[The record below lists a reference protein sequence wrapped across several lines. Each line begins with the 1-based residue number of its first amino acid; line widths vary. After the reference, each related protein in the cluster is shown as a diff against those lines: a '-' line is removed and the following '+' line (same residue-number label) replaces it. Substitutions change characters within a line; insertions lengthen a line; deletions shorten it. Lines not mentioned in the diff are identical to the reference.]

1 MNEFVISF
9 SGDSVTAPLSKLNVI
24 KTRKYTWWS
33 FFFIAILRQFTYF
46 SNQFFLVITILQ
58 LFPSFQVGLAF
69 TYYLPLIFIVCVS
82 VLREL
87 FDEINRGKRDKAA
100 NSVKYHVLN
109 AREFVLKRSSDI
121 QVGDL
126 ILLNPGQRVPAD
138 IIPIHSTG
146 QLYIRTDNIDGETD
160 LKARSAMLGH
170 HPLDGPD
177 YPSELRTL
185 LDGSLLTYEP
195 PSKNLYA
202 FLGKFE
208 SKIHPSRASIQAF
221 ESRSVTIPLS
231 ITNTIWGNCS
241 LSRGSCLG
249 VVIYTG
255 RDSRSSIRPQKLKP
269 KTGRTDIE
277 INLYVK
283 MMFIVTLLL
292 AFLCTIASTNG
303 TVVTYVRWCIMMSNI
318 IPFSLKVS
326 QDFGKFFM
334 AGSISNDPDIK
345 GISVRSTD
353 LSEQLGRISHVFSD
367 KTGTITKNEMS
378 LHEIVV
384 SLGTEMNSD
393 AKETVLYGLLTC
405 HSVEPHVDEPVEQ
418 IQEGRVSVL
427 RRGERQKRQSV
438 STQNLKEQK
447 RQVEKFEPPTHLG
460 AALYT
465 VPTGEGTEG
474 RHTQPRCIG
483 ASPDEVAIVSY
494 FCQYGYFIR
503 ERTSELICLTTPTG
517 TETFRILHIFP
528 FSSETK
534 RMSVIV
540 QHERTQEVY
549 LYVKGADSVIS
560 KISESCGWMQPTVDS
575 LAMMGRRTLVYSY
588 KKLSGAQRQRFQDDL
603 EAAYLDIKER
613 DLRLAELEEMLVKD
627 LEVICVTGIEDQLQD
642 NAEETIVALKR
653 AGINFWLLTGDK
665 VTTCICIAQSC
676 GLLPTNAIMQH
687 AAREGA
693 TSTVMS
699 TSASVQFITPTDT
712 SLGIPIE
719 NIHMNLSVDMG
730 LDLRLATGLDTSP
743 ALKGSAKG
751 RLSKRQDP
759 TFFRPRRLY
768 GTNLYFLTEDM
779 SYDALIR
786 QLYELD
792 KLKDQGS
799 SIALIVDGVSLEQL
813 IGNHPADYFYDYDL
827 HPLTNTLE
835 RLNICVRLWR
845 RFVRFV
851 YLYFTGRPRTGKGSL
866 NGKGGDLRELF
877 ASATCNIETVLCCR
891 CTPFQKALISE
902 LISTYTGR
910 ESLGIGDGAN
920 DVLLLQSCSVGIGI
934 LGKEGRQ
941 AAAASEYA
949 IEEFQGLRK
958 LLFWHGRNSYT
969 GCALMCQFLMQR
981 GIAISLIQ
989 IWFSLT
995 YYLVTL
1001 VLYTGVL
1008 MLGYATFFTMFPPF
1022 NYFINEEIDYK
1033 LIMAYP
1039 EVYRYTAKGRLM
1051 NLKTFAVWL
1060 IAGVVISFL
1069 IFLMAT
1075 SFLPGNVQFD
1085 VLVLITFNALLLN
1098 QLLIIL
1104 YMTHRWSVL
1113 LILFVLGSYLSFYL
1127 VLTIYPDVYSRAYLY
1142 SWDFTWRSVS
1152 TAACATLPV
1161 YLGYQVIRHAIP
1173 PPIIRKLRKMR
1184 EPGRCRCK
1192 CDAPGCRTTCVHT
1205 RSSTGMYYFNMPEH
1219 VIRKMLCN
1227 RKSKTATPPS
1237 RPSPSGSKALFDAS

>member
-9 SGDSVTAPLSKLNVI
+9 SGDTVTAPPSKPNII

-33 FFFIAILRQFTYF
+33 FFFVAILRQFTYF
-46 SNQFFLVITILQ
+46 SNQFFLVVTILQ

-100 NSVKYHVLN
+100 NCVKYHVLN
-109 AREFVLKRSSDI
+109 AREFVMKRSSDI
-121 QVGDL
+121 RAGDL
-126 ILLNPGQRVPAD
+126 ILLHSGQRVPAD

-160 LKARSAMLGH
+160 LKARSAMLGQH
-170 HPLDGPD
+170 ALDGPD
-177 YPSELRTL
+177 YPSELRSV
-185 LDGSLLTYEP
+185 LDGCVLSYEP
-195 PSKNLYA
+195 PSRNLYS
-202 FLGKFE
+202 FSGKFE
-208 SKIHPSRASIQAF
+208 SSTHPSRLSMHSS
-221 ESRSVTIPLS
+221 ESQGVAIPLS

-255 RDSRSSIRPQKLKP
+255 KDSRSSIRPHKLKP

-283 MMFIVTLLL
+283 TMFIVTLLL
-292 AFLCTIASTNG
+292 ACLCTVASKNG
-303 TVVTYVRWCIMMSNI
+303 TFVTYVRWCIMMSNI

-393 AKETVLYGLLTC
+393 ANQTVLYGLLTC
-405 HSVEPHVDEPVEQ
+405 HSVEPHVEELVTQSSD
-418 IQEGRVSVL
+418 GRPNLSRRRERL
-427 RRGERQKRQSV
+427 RRQTA
-438 STQNLKEQK
+438 STQNLREQK
-447 RQVEKFEPPTHLG
+447 RPADKFAPPTHLG
-460 AALYT
+460 ATLYT
-465 VPTGEGTEG
+465 VPTGEGSEG
-474 RHTQPRCIG
+474 HGMQSKCIG

-494 FCQYGYFIR
+494 FGKYGYSIR
-503 ERTSELICLTTPTG
+503 ERTPEFIRLATPTG
-517 TETFRILHIFP
+517 DETFHILHVFP

-549 LYVKGADSVIS
+549 LYVKGADSVLS
-560 KISESCGWMQPTVDS
+560 KISNPCAWMQSSVDS
-575 LAMMGRRTLVYSY
+575 LAMLGRRTLVYSY
-588 KKLSGAQRQRFQDDL
+588 KKLSSAQRQRFQDDL
-603 EAAYLDIKER
+603 KAACLDIENR
-613 DLRLAELEEMLVKD
+613 DLRLAELENALVKD

-676 GLLPTNAIMQH
+676 GLLPTNALIQH
-687 AAREGA
+687 AAREGT
-693 TSTVMS
+693 TSNGMS

-719 NIHMNLSVDMG
+719 NLHVDLSTDMG
-730 LDLRLATGLDTSP
+730 LDLRMASTLDASP
-743 ALKGSAKG
+743 QLKGNPKG
-751 RLSKRQDP
+751 RISKRQGP
-759 TFFRPRRLY
+759 NLSQTRRLY

-792 KLKDQGS
+792 KIKDQGS
-799 SIALIVDGVSLEQL
+799 NIALIVDGVSLEQL
-813 IGNHPADYFYDYDL
+813 IGNHPADYFYEYDL

-835 RLNICVRLWR
+835 KLNICVRLWR
-845 RFVRFV
+845 KFVRFV
-851 YLYFTGRPRTGKGSL
+851 YIYFTGRPRTGKGSL

-902 LISTYTGR
+902 LVSTYTGR

-934 LGKEGRQ
+934 IGKEGRQ

-949 IEEFQGLRK
+949 MEEFQGLRK
-958 LLFWHGRNSYT
+958 LLFWHGRSSYT
-969 GCALMCQFLMQR
+969 GCALMCQFIMQR
-981 GIAISLIQ
+981 GIAVSLIQ

-1001 VLYTGVL
+1001 VLHTGVL

-1022 NYFINEEIDYK
+1022 NYFINEEIDYR

-1051 NLKTFAVWL
+1051 NLKTFSVWL

-1069 IFLMAT
+1069 IFSTAT
-1075 SFLPGNVQFD
+1075 NFLPGNIQFD

-1098 QLLIIL
+1098 ELLIIL

-1113 LILFVLGSYLSFYL
+1113 LIIFVLSSYLSFYL
-1127 VLTIYPDVYSRAYLY
+1127 VLTIYPDVYSRSYLY
-1142 SWDFTWRSVS
+1142 SWDFTWKSIS
-1152 TAACATLPV
+1152 TAAIATLPIF
-1161 YLGYQVIRHAIP
+1161 LGYQAIRHITP
-1173 PPIIRKLRKMR
+1173 PPIIRKLRKLR
-1184 EPGRCRCK
+1184 EPGRCK
-1192 CDAPGCRTTCVHT
+1192 CNAPGCQTTCIHT
-1205 RSSTGMYYFNMPEH
+1205 RSSTGLYYFNMPEH
-1219 VIRKMLCN
+1219 VMRRLTCN
-1227 RKSKTATPPS
+1227 CKDKSTPSTTSTGPKTLFEPS
-1237 RPSPSGSKALFDAS
+1237 